1 MMAPAFKTASRVCIP
16 GALLCLALMSGSSL
30 SADIYKIIDEDGN
43 VTYSSAPPYSDH
55 AGENIR
61 GEVIQTVSPPSEA
74 GYETARQRQQELR
87 DYLAA
92 LDSARLARAELEH
105 RMRASRPITFVQ
117 SSTVILPVPTFFPST
132 RHGPGFS
139 RATGRQSSGIRT
151 GNLSPPRDQW
161 GRTIS
166 HRWD

>member
-1 MMAPAFKTASRVCIP
+1 MAPAFKTASRAFVP
-16 GALLCLALMSGSSL
+16 GAFLCLALMSGSSF
-30 SADIYKIIDEDGN
+30 SADIYKIIDENGN
-43 VTYSSAPPYSDH
+43 VTYSSAPPYSGH
-55 AGENIR
+55 A

-74 GYETARQRQQELR
+74 GYEAARQRQQELR

-92 LDSARLARAELEH
+92 LDSARLAQAELEY

-132 RHGPGFS
+132 RHRLGFS
-139 RATGRQSSGIRT
+139 RSTGASTFLNRRSSSIRT